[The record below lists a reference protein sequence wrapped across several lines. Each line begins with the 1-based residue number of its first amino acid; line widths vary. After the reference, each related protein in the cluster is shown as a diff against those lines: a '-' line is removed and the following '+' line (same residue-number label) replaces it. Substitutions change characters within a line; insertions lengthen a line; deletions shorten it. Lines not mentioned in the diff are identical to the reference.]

1 MQAMPSASRV
11 YERSA
16 SSQQSS
22 NVSEAQACHSPAAE
36 NLARVSAFYMCFVPR
51 LVHEG
56 AVSGALTQASGQDKV
71 CLVTA
76 GEFLRLTHLVS
87 Q

>member
-1 MQAMPSASRV
+1 MQAMLSASSV

-22 NVSEAQACHSPAAE
+22 SVFEAQACHSPTAAS
-36 NLARVSAFYMCFVPR
+36 LARVSAFYVCFVPR

-71 CLVTA
+71 CSVTA
-76 GEFLRLTHLVS
+76 EISLRLTHLVV
-87 Q
+87 